1 MNPMQTSMGM
11 NQMPYQDMMAGGVG
25 PAVQPGQEQLM
36 QLLMMLMGGGQQ
48 QQPNYDQFGTAL
60 QQLLNRQ
67 MGRLNMHDRVFPGE
81 ELSGNLL
88 AMLMGQGSPMEGLM
102 GPQQQQQMPMGAQ
115 MPGGMF

>member
-1 MNPMQTSMGM
+1 MNPMQTSMGL

-25 PAVQPGQEQLM
+25 PGVQPGQEQLM
-36 QLLMMLMGGGQQ
+36 QLLMMLMGGGQ

-67 MGRLNMHDRVFPGE
+67 MGRLNMHDRIFPGE
-81 ELSGNLL
+81 EISGDLL
-88 AMLMGQGSPMEGLM
+88 AMLMGGGSPMEGLM
-102 GPQQQQQMPMGAQ
+102 GPQQQQMPMGAQ

>member
-1 MNPMQTSMGM
+1 MNPMQTSMGL

-25 PAVQPGQEQLM
+25 PGVQPGQEQLM
-36 QLLMMLMGGGQQ
+36 QLLMMLMGGGQ

-67 MGRLNMHDRVFPGE
+67 MGRLNMHDRIFPGE

-88 AMLMGQGSPMEGLM
+88 AMLMGGGSPMEGLM
-102 GPQQQQQMPMGAQ
+102 GPQQQMPMGAQ